1 MSSATLALTET
12 LRRYL
17 LDVGV
22 REHPLL
28 ARLRAETAPLPEAMM
43 QIGPEQGAFMAM
55 LVKLMGAR
63 AILEVGT
70 FTGYSALAMALA
82 QPEGG
87 RLVCCDVSVPF
98 TDMARRY
105 WREAGVA
112 DRIDLRIG
120 PALDT
125 LDSLLAAG
133 RAGTFDLAFVDA
145 DKENYLGY
153 HERCLALLRQGG
165 ATLFDNVLWGGSV
178 IDPTD
183 DRSSTRAIRELN
195 RGLREDDRVDL
206 VLVPI
211 GDGLTIARKR

>member
-1 MSSATLALTET
+1 MSSATLALTEA

-17 LDVGV
+17 LEVGV

-28 ARLRAETAPLPEAMM
+28 ARLRAETAHLPEAMM
-43 QIGPEQGAFMAM
+43 QISAEQGAFMAM
-55 LVKLMGAR
+55 LVKLMDAR
-63 AILEVGT
+63 RILEVGT
-70 FTGYSALAMALA
+70 FTGYSALAMAFA

-87 RLVCCDVSVPF
+87 RLVCCDISVPF

-112 DRIDLRIG
+112 QRNDRRIA

-125 LDSLLAAG
+125 HDPLIAEG

-153 HERCLALLRQGG
+153 HERCLKLLRKGG
-165 ATLFDNVLWGGSV
+165 ATMFDNVLWDGSV
-178 IDPTD
+178 IDSTD

-195 RGLREDDRVDL
+195 RALRDDDRIDL

>member
-1 MSSATLALTET
+1 VSSSTLALTDA

-28 ARLRAETAPLPEAMM
+28 ARLRAETAPLPEARM
-43 QIGPEQGAFMAM
+43 QIAPEQGAFMGM
-55 LVKLMGAR
+55 LVQLVGAR
-63 AILEVGT
+63 SIVEVGT

-82 QPEGG
+82 HPAA
-87 RLVCCDVSVPF
+87 RLVCCDISVPF
-98 TDMARRY
+98 TDMGRRY
-105 WREAGVA
+105 WKEAGVA

-120 PALDT
+120 PALET
-125 LDSLLAAG
+125 LDALLASG

-145 DKENYLGY
+145 DKENYLAY
-153 HERCLALLRQGG
+153 HERCLALLRPGG
-165 ATLFDNVLWGGSV
+165 ATLFDNVLWDGSV

-195 RGLREDDRVDL
+195 RALRDDDRIDL

>member
-1 MSSATLALTET
+1 MSSTTLALTEE

-63 AILEVGT
+63 NILEVGT

-125 LDSLLAAG
+125 LDALLAAG

-165 ATLFDNVLWGGSV
+165 ATLFDNVLWSGTV

-195 RGLREDDRVDL
+195 RALRDDDRIDL

>member
-1 MSSATLALTET
+1 VSSTTLALTEE

-63 AILEVGT
+63 NILEVGT

-125 LDSLLAAG
+125 LDALLAAG

-165 ATLFDNVLWGGSV
+165 ATLFDNVLWSGTV

-195 RGLREDDRVDL
+195 RALRDDDRIDL